1 MDIDALVSTL
11 YDESNRTQNAKG
23 LPVYEVDFKSAVERG
38 FTLAGIKAAATN
50 IGVCNC

>member
-23 LPVYEVDFKSAVERG
+23 LPVYEEA
-38 FTLAGIKAAATN
+38 
-50 IGVCNC
+50 